1 MSISRDILIPH
12 SLSSL
17 FIPIQG
23 NANGSLLLSI
33 LGKYKINILGK
44 SGVMISKV
52 RLVFMQNAE
61 PEVDH
66 P

>member
-17 FIPIQG
+17 FNPIQG

-52 RLVFMQNAE
+52 
-61 PEVDH
+61 
-66 P
+66 